1 MINLQYVVCK
11 KFKIENNEIGI
22 KDNVFIINVWI
33 IMININ
39 LCFFLFKFLKI
50 ILEV

>member
-22 KDNVFIINVWI
+22 KDNVFIINLDYYDKYKF
-33 IMININ
+33 MY
-39 LCFFLFKFLKI
+39 FFI
-50 ILEV
+50 